1 MAAKR
6 LFPGWIVVGAAFL
19 ALFVSFGSMYAFA
32 AFFIELEREFAA
44 TRADISLIFSIA
56 GFLYFGIGAVSG
68 SLADRIGTR
77 PVVAAGVLLLAAGLA
92 LASRAETL
100 LGVYTFYGLGMG
112 LGVGF
117 IYVPSLGAVQRWFE
131 RRRGFASGL
140 AVTGIGVG
148 TLAMPPLAALLIA
161 QSGWRGAYFNMAL
174 LALLLGLSA
183 AVLLEHAPQ
192 RRGLYPDGQPP
203 SPAAAPQAGASLR
216 EALRSRPFWLLYAAG
231 IATSFGMFMPFVHLA
246 PYALDLGLSERF
258 GALLIGL
265 VGVGSAV
272 GRFALGG
279 LADRIGRR
287 RGSALMFLGMAVML
301 LVWLLASGPLLLAV
315 FALLFG
321 TFYGGFVALIPALT
335 ADYFGG
341 RRVSGIIGCLYS
353 GVGLGTL
360 LGPTLAGLAFDLSG
374 SYALPIAA
382 GALANLLALAC
393 VYCAEEPEQFRAAA
407 VAR

>member
-1 MAAKR
+1 
-6 LFPGWIVVGAAFL
+6 
-19 ALFVSFGSMYAFA
+19 MYAFA
-32 AFFIELEREFAA
+32 AFFVELEREFAA

-56 GFLYFGIGAVSG
+56 GFLYFSIGAVSG

-77 PVVAAGVLLLAAGLA
+77 PVVAVGVLLLAAGLA

-161 QSGWRGAYFNMAL
+161 ESGWRGAYFNMAL
-174 LALLLGLSA
+174 LALLLGLIA
-183 AVLLEHAPQ
+183 AALLEHAPQ
-192 RRGLYPDGQPP
+192 RRGFYPDGLPP

-382 GALANLLALAC
+382 GALANLVALAC
-393 VYCAEEPEQFRAAA
+393 VYWAEEPERFRAAA